1 MRDPA
6 LASVY
11 VDYFNE
17 THGMVRDTMR
27 RFVNEAVKPHIDAW
41 EEAGAFP
48 REIYP
53 QAGQPGLAEH
63 RPSDRVWRLGR
74 QDVFLKVAA
83 SELMRSGSGGF
94 VASLGSLDIGLPPAG
109 LAHGLGGAQGTH
121 RAAGARG
128 REDHRPGHHRAQR
141 RLGCGQPHPRG
152 ATATTTWS
160 TAPRPSS
167 PRARADYYTVAV
179 RTGEAG
185 FGGVSLLLIEKG
197 TPGFTVGRKLKK
209 MGWWASDTAELFF
222 QDCRVPA
229 ENLLGPENS
238 GFFTIMANFQAERLS
253 LAIMAYMTAQLALE
267 QCLAYVKERTTFGK
281 PLSKHQV
288 IRHKLAEMATQVNV
302 AREYTYRCAARMQA
316 GESAIAEVS
325 MAKNFATSVSTMVT
339 DEAVQIFGGMG
350 YMRESLVER
359 LYRDNRILSIGGGTH
374 EIMNEII
381 SEATGVVTDMAM
393 PPLLSGLRVLD
404 LTRNL
409 PGRLPR
415 ACWPTWAPPSSRWS
429 RPRVTRRGRWRRCSR
444 RSTTARNAAASTSA
458 AAPTSTACA
467 PGCRRPTCCST
478 ASAPVCCRAWGW
490 MRPRC
495 TR

>member
-1 MRDPA
+1 MRDKA
-6 LASVY
+6 LSGAY

-27 RFVNEAVKPHIDAW
+27 RFVNEAVKPHIDEW

-53 QAGQPGLAEH
+53 QAGSLGLLSIGHPTEFGG
-63 RPSDRVWRLGR
+63 SGE

-83 SELMRSGSGGF
+83 SEELMRSGSGGF
-94 VASLGSLDIGLPPAG
+94 VASLGSLDIGLPPVWRMGSDALKQRIVPQVLAG
-109 LAHGLGGAQGTH
+109 EKIIALAITEPSGGSDVANLKT
-121 RAAGARG
+121 RAVRDG
-128 REDHRPGHHRAQR
+128 DHYVVNGSKTFITS
-141 RLGCGQPHPRG
+141 G
-152 ATATTTWS
+152 
-160 TAPRPSS
+160 
-167 PRARADYYTVAV
+167 ARADYYTVAV

-197 TPGFTVGRKLKK
+197 TPGFTVGRNLKK

-229 ENLLGPENS
+229 ENLVGPENS

-381 SEATGVVTDMAM
+381 AKQM
-393 PPLLSGLRVLD
+393 GL
-404 LTRNL
+404 
-409 PGRLPR
+409 
-415 ACWPTWAPPSSRWS
+415 
-429 RPRVTRRGRWRRCSR
+429 
-444 RSTTARNAAASTSA
+444 
-458 AAPTSTACA
+458 
-467 PGCRRPTCCST
+467 
-478 ASAPVCCRAWGW
+478 
-490 MRPRC
+490 
-495 TR
+495 

>member
-27 RFVNEAVKPHIDAW
+27 RFVSEAVKPHIDAW
-41 EEAGAFP
+41 EEAGGFP
-48 REIYP
+48 REVY
-53 QAGQPGLAEH
+53 QHAGSLGL
-63 RPSDRVWRLGR
+63 LGIGHPTEFGGSGE

-83 SELMRSGSGGF
+83 SEELMRSGSGGF
-94 VASLGSLDIGLPPAG
+94 VASLGSLDIGLPPVWRMGSEALKARIVPQVLAG
-109 LAHGLGGAQGTH
+109 EKIIALAITEPSGGSDVANLKT
-121 RAAGARG
+121 RAVRDG
-128 REDHRPGHHRAQR
+128 DHYVVNGSKTFITS
-141 RLGCGQPHPRG
+141 G
-152 ATATTTWS
+152 
-160 TAPRPSS
+160 
-167 PRARADYYTVAV
+167 ARADYYTVAV

-197 TPGFTVGRKLKK
+197 TLGFTVGRNLKK

-253 LAIMAYMTAQLALE
+253 LAIMATMTAQLALE

-350 YMRESLVER
+350 YMRESLAER

-381 SEATGVVTDMAM
+381 AKQ
-393 PPLLSGLRVLD
+393 LGL
-404 LTRNL
+404 
-409 PGRLPR
+409 
-415 ACWPTWAPPSSRWS
+415 
-429 RPRVTRRGRWRRCSR
+429 
-444 RSTTARNAAASTSA
+444 
-458 AAPTSTACA
+458 
-467 PGCRRPTCCST
+467 
-478 ASAPVCCRAWGW
+478 
-490 MRPRC
+490 
-495 TR
+495 